1 MPEVDGWPNPATRHV
16 AEEVRADPVLLMDVL
31 DRINSLQN
39 DLTFEQLTAA
49 AGAEVKGVWAC
60 REEDAAVSADIDWS
74 SLGESFTM
82 ELLSRGVDRDR

>member
-1 MPEVDGWPNPATRHV
+1 MPEADGWPNPATQRV

-39 DLTFEQLTAA
+39 DLTFEQLRGA
-49 AGAEVKGVWAC
+49 AGAEVHAVWAC
-60 REEDAAVSADIDWS
+60 RTDDAAVEVDIDWS

-82 ELLSRGVDRDR
+82 ELLRRGLDRDR